1 VAAAGQ
7 SNSPTSARR
16 SHATD
21 EMLSAELKSWEGAEP
36 AHYPV
41 GELLDRH
48 WEAAFIYARLC
59 TDGERAAGMLTT
71 AAFTRLFGES
81 QRHDGPTA
89 AWRPHLLVTVRR
101 IAAEWSTDGRRELLH
116 PGLRVDD
123 ADLLAA
129 RLLPPLDRRLLSRSF
144 RRLSPTSRCLL
155 WHVEVESEP
164 IEAPA
169 SLLGFDTEAARLE
182 LFRSRERLREELL
195 QSHRE
200 LAVEEECHRYD
211 RLLDVA
217 TRRGGDLDDDLR
229 GHLDRCRH
237 CSYTA
242 DQLACFAGGPVL
254 GTALAEGALG
264 WAAHAYRDVRAGT
277 PEEPPAP
284 RQALPEEVR
293 PAPST
298 ELVVVPG
305 TGSVRAARTAARR
318 TRRRNLA
325 CAVLTVSALVV
336 LPLTVWAATGSDS
349 SAGANE
355 RTDTPSPGKDTAAN
369 GPAWVDAGNGV
380 QGTLRGRLHNVFS
393 GQCVGVKGGKA
404 VAGAEAVLGK
414 CSSVASQQWSYET
427 NGLLRN
433 ALAPDLCLDSHLG
446 YSVVLTPCADAKTEA
461 SSVRYDF
468 TLQGTIVPRWSQDLA
483 LAPAATDGSGALVAK
498 NRADS
503 AAQRWVIDTSKPELQ
518 MEIVNWDTAQSP
530 GKAPVTPKKAAPKP
544 APDPAPAPPKK
555 ADPKPT
561 PSPKPSPSSPQC
573 SPYNPYACDW
583 GGDGG
588 HGTGYPYGGGGHGY
602 PGYPYGGGQGWG
614 GYPYGSGY
622 GAPGSR

>member
-1 VAAAGQ
+1 MTEAGQ

-16 SHATD
+16 SYATD

-36 AHYPV
+36 APYPV

-48 WEAAFIYARLC
+48 WEAAYLYARLC

-101 IAAEWSTDGRRELLH
+101 LAGEWSTDSRRELLH
-116 PGLRVDD
+116 PALRVED
-123 ADLLAA
+123 AGLLAA
-129 RLLPPLDRRLLSRSF
+129 RLLPPLGRRLLSRSF
-144 RRLSPTSRCLL
+144 QRLSATSRCLL

-164 IEAPA
+164 LDAPA
-169 SLLGFDTEAARLE
+169 SLLGLDTETARIE

-217 TRRGGDLDDDLR
+217 TRRGDELDADLR

-237 CSYTA
+237 CAYTA
-242 DQLACFAGGPVL
+242 DQLGCFTEGPVL
-254 GTALAEGALG
+254 GTALAEGVLG
-264 WAAHAYRDVRAGT
+264 WAAHAYQDVRAGA
-277 PEEPPAP
+277 PEEPSAL
-284 RQALPEEVR
+284 RQALPEEVH
-293 PAPST
+293 PAPGT
-298 ELVVVPG
+298 ELVVAG
-305 TGSVRAARTAARR
+305 TGSVRAARKAARR

-325 CAVLTVSALVV
+325 AAVLTVSGLVV
-336 LPLTVWAATGSDS
+336 LPLAVWSATGSDGDGGS
-349 SAGANE
+349 RAGE
-355 RTDTPSPGKDTAAN
+355 RTDTPRPGRNTATD
-369 GPAWVDAGNGV
+369 GPSWIDAGNAV

-404 VAGAEAVLGK
+404 VAGAEAVLGT

-433 ALAPDLCLDSHLG
+433 GLAPELCLDSHLG
-446 YSVVLTPCADAKTEA
+446 YSVVLTPCTDARTEA

-468 TLQGTIVPRWSQDLA
+468 TLQGTLVPRWSQDLA

-518 MEIVNWDTAQSP
+518 MQIVNWDTAQNP
-530 GKAPVTPKKAAPKP
+530 AKAPVTPKKADPKP
-544 APDPAPAPPKK
+544 APAPAPSKK
-555 ADPKPT
+555 ADPKPE
-561 PSPKPSPSSPQC
+561 PSPKPSPKPSSPGC

-583 GGDGG
+583 GGGDGG
-588 HGTGYPYGGGGHGY
+588 PGNGGYPAGY
-602 PGYPYGGGQGWG
+602 PGGYGWG
-614 GYPYGSGY
+614 GYPYGYGGY
-622 GAPGSR
+622 GSR